1 MYFQIYIKKGILYKC
16 YVPHYKTLTPV
27 PMKYNQIDQIQSKEL
42 HDMVVEIA
50 NYCKNKEVEGMTTK
64 KKLTS
69 TGGKYKW
76 TDGEEILYT
85 CTDGV
90 EFKCGFVSFFEDTNS
105 YKQKD
110 LLVDTDYFFKPLT
123 KAIKLDNYID
133 RFAYV
138 KGKLR
143 KIRIHKILNTK

>member
-1 MYFQIYIKKGILYKC
+1 MLPFHLRKF
-16 YVPHYKTLTPV
+16 HKTMSYSQT
-27 PMKYNQIDQIQSKEL
+27 DQIQNKEL

-50 NYCKNKEVEGMTTK
+50 NYCKNKEVEGMSTK

-76 TDGEEILYT
+76 TDGEEVVYS
-85 CTDGV
+85 CTDNV
-90 EFKCGFVSFFEDTNS
+90 EFKCGFISFYEDTNS

-110 LLVDTDYFFKPLT
+110 LLVNTDYFFKPLT
-123 KAIKLDNYID
+123 KTKNLDSYVE
-133 RFAYV
+133 RFAYL

-143 KIRIHKILNTK
+143 KIRIHKLLNTK